1 LKLLG
6 NGKLTGDFKAD
17 CPATREILT
26 RVGDKWSVLVVVALG
41 GRTMRFN
48 ELKRELEGIS
58 QRVLTATLRGL
69 ERDGI
74 VKRTIHPTNPPQV
87 DYALTKLG
95 KSLLEP
101 LGVLA
106 LWAQGHRADV
116 MKARDAFDRATERAQ
131 RSP

>member
-1 LKLLG
+1 MKLLG
-6 NGKLTGDFKAD
+6 NGKLTGDFKSD

-41 GRTMRFN
+41 GESMRFN
-48 ELKRELEGIS
+48 ELRRELEGIS

-74 VKRTIHPTNPPQV
+74 VKRTVYPTNPPQV

-95 KSLLEP
+95 KTLLEP

-116 MKARDAFDRATERAQ
+116 MKARDAFDRAAERAQ
-131 RSP
+131 RGL